1 MDIKLI
7 IQLSSQVHFFIK
19 ALAGVCRIISIIRLS
34 THVPVVLLEPV
45 DALWFMLASGMNA
58 QAQVVGQL
66 RTGLPG
72 CGMATA
78 SEVAPAALISCVT
91 FTFHLSLRTS
101 RPAAPL
107 LCLTPLC
114 DAATR
119 ARLKAPDASSPTIN
133 IPSKHR
139 ATLPVATTPPPPHRV
154 SSRGDARPTQGLRRL
169 ELATTIPP
177 RTCAHT
183 TPLPAHS
190 P

>member
-1 MDIKLI
+1 M
-7 IQLSSQVHFFIK
+7 
-19 ALAGVCRIISIIRLS
+19 
-34 THVPVVLLEPV
+34 PVVLPEPV
-45 DALWFMLASGMNA
+45 DALWFMLASGIN
-58 QAQVVGQL
+58 AQVVGQL
-66 RTGLPG
+66 RTCRLAWMWNGN
-72 CGMATA
+72 
-78 SEVAPAALISCVT
+78 SERSCSCRPDLLRH
-91 FTFHLSLRTS
+91 FHLSLRTS

-107 LCLTPLC
+107 LCLTPVC

-133 IPSKHR
+133 IPSKRR
-139 ATLPVATTPPPPHRV
+139 ATLPVATTTPPPPHRV

>member
-1 MDIKLI
+1 MRV
-7 IQLSSQVHFFIK
+7 VHYYSE
-19 ALAGVCRIISIIRLS
+19 LV
-34 THVPVVLLEPV
+34 
-45 DALWFMLASGMNA
+45 ALWFMLASGL
-58 QAQVVGQL
+58 QACLDVEWQQ
-66 RTGLPG
+66 R
-72 CGMATA
+72 A
-78 SEVAPAALISCVT
+78 SELAPAALISCVT
-91 FTFHLSLRTS
+91 FTFHCGPLDSLHRCS
-101 RPAAPL
+101 AL
-107 LCLTPLC
+107 LCLTPVC

-133 IPSKHR
+133 IPSKRR
-139 ATLPVATTPPPPHRV
+139 ATLPVATTTPPPPHRV